1 MYAYRHPPPTTP
13 PTYCHTHTHHLPAQ
27 HCKVVPR
34 RKQKQMGAK
43 RALQGQQKLLYRE
56 LHAQRGGTSAQ
67 QAGFKRQRQ
76 QRGAV
81 GAEGEED
88 GSEEGLGTG
97 ACAAYWPAA

>member
-1 MYAYRHPPPTTP
+1 
-13 PTYCHTHTHHLPAQ
+13 
-27 HCKVVPR
+27 
-34 RKQKQMGAK
+34 MGAK
-43 RALQGQQKLLYRE
+43 RALQGQQALLHGE

-88 GSEEGLGTG
+88 GSEEGLGTVRVLPTG
-97 ACAAYWPAA
+97 PLPSLPVGPPAS